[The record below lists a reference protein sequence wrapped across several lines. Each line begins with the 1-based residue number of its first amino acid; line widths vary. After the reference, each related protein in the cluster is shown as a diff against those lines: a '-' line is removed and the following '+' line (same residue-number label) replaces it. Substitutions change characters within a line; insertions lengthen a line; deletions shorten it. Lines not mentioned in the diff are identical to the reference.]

1 MTSEQAES
9 ANSSDIQ
16 VVVGTLMDLHDRMR
30 GVAALAALTRI
41 AVAVYDQKTD
51 LLRTFIH
58 SSEGDAALTRY
69 VARLSDVPSLAE
81 IAQTGH
87 PRVVDDI
94 SCYNGARE
102 HSRRVIEGGFRSSYT
117 LPLLNHGRL
126 SGFLFFNSPEPGF
139 FSPCILHQLW
149 PYAQVAAYI
158 ATMELDRIHVIQAAV
173 HTVTRISRERDDETG
188 AHLDRMSRYARMIG
202 ECLAESHTLS
212 DEFIEYL
219 FQFAPLHDIGK
230 VAVPDRILLK
240 PGRLDAEEMAEM
252 QKHVDKGRSII
263 DMMSDSFGLD
273 QVPHI
278 EILRNVVSYHH
289 ESWDGSG
296 YPHGLKGGEI
306 PIEAR
311 ITAVADVFD
320 ALTSTRPYKHAWSN
334 QQACDFLQE
343 MSGKKFYPPAVDAL
357 LNNPSM
363 VEAIQK
369 QFVETQFD

>member
-1 MTSEQAES
+1 METEQAES
-9 ANSSDIQ
+9 AHSSDIQ

-30 GVAALAALTRI
+30 SVASLAALTRI

-81 IAQTGH
+81 IAQTGQ

-94 SCYNGARE
+94 SHYNSARE

-117 LPLLNHGRL
+117 LPLLNRGRL

-139 FSPCILHQLW
+139 FSPRVLHQLW

-173 HTVTRISRERDDETG
+173 HTVTRIGRERDDETG

-202 ECLAESHTLS
+202 ECLAESHALS

-240 PGRLDAEEMAEM
+240 PGRLDSEEMGMM

-263 DMMSDSFGLD
+263 DMMSESFGLD

-278 EILRNVVSYHH
+278 DILRNVVSYHH
-289 ESWDGSG
+289 ESWDGGG
-296 YPHGLKGGEI
+296 YPHGLKGEEI

-320 ALTSTRPYKHAWSN
+320 ALTSNRPYKHAWPN
-334 QQACDFLQE
+334 DQAYAFLRE